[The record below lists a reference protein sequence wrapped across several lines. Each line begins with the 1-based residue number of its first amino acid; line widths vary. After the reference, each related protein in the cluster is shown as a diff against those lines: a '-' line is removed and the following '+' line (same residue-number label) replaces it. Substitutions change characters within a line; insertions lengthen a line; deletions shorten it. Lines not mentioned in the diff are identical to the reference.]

1 MIGGSVEQEMPEYPG
16 RPENAGPVFTEEELR
31 LLDHINRRIASGTTL
46 RDVITFLFEQVQ
58 SVIPCDRIG
67 VAFIEENEQ
76 RLVLHIVVAR
86 YPELHLGEGYS
97 ADIEGSSL
105 KEIFASDSPRII
117 NDLAAY
123 GESHPASESTRLL
136 LREGI
141 LSSMTCPLK
150 VDGRF
155 VGLLFFSSTHATA
168 YRARQVSFH
177 LAIAERLGQSVEK
190 AYMIDQLTGSINSYM
205 EMLGF
210 VTHELRS
217 PLHTI
222 ITVGNTLTAGYF
234 GPLQEKQAEMVG
246 RMVERAEQL
255 NRTVD
260 DYLNLSRFENNTMT
274 ISPRS
279 CDFIREVVHHA
290 VEAVD
295 PQIRKAGMDLSLQ
308 IPEDLPPVTCDPDLF
323 RIVLGNLLSNAV
335 KYGREKGMIRVAAG
349 ISGSSLE
356 VSVWNSGPG
365 FPMHEKKK
373 LFRKF
378 SRIMTPELSRIKG
391 SGIGLYTSWKI
402 IKLHGGSMKAESREG
417 EWARFSFIFPL

>member
-1 MIGGSVEQEMPEYPG
+1 MQENPRYPDRSEIGRLE
-16 RPENAGPVFTEEELR
+16 FTVHELQ
-31 LLDHINRRIASGTTL
+31 LLDHINGKIASGTTL

-58 SVIPCDRIG
+58 AVIPCDRIG

-76 RLVLHIVVAR
+76 RLALHIVVSR
-86 YPELHLGEGYS
+86 YDEIHLGEGYS

-123 GESHPASESTRLL
+123 GEAHPASESTRLL

-150 VDGRF
+150 ADGRF
-155 VGLLFFSSTHATA
+155 VGLLFFSSMKGDA
-168 YRARQVSFH
+168 YTARQVAFH
-177 LAIAERLGQSVEK
+177 LAIAERLAQSVEK

-234 GPLQEKQAEMVG
+234 GPLQEKQREMVG

-255 NRTVD
+255 NRVVD
-260 DYLNLSRFENNTMT
+260 DYLNLARFENNTMT
-274 ISPRS
+274 ISPRQ
-279 CDFIREVVHHA
+279 CDFAEEVVRP
-290 VEAVD
+290 VIESVD
-295 PQIRKAGMDLSLQ
+295 PQIRAAGIELLMR
-308 IPEDLPPVTCDPDLF
+308 IPADLPTVTCDSDLIK
-323 RIVLGNLLSNAV
+323 IVLGNLMSNAV
-335 KYGREKGMIRVAAG
+335 KYGEEKGRIRVNAG
-349 ISGSSLE
+349 TSGKGLE

-365 FPMHEKKK
+365 FPLNEKKK

-391 SGIGLYTSWKI
+391 SGVGLYTSWKI
-402 IKLHGGSMKAESREG
+402 IKLHGGSMKAESKEG
-417 EWARFSFIFPL
+417 EWAQFTFVIPI